1 MNNVQLL
8 GRLANDPIII
18 NKDNK
23 VIARYIL
30 AINEF
35 NNVTNFIPCSAYG
48 NVAVIAEKFLKKGML
63 IAIAGKLHTY
73 KENDENDTVLKM
85 NVVVIRQ
92 FFCEKTNTNTN
103 NNNNIKYDENG
114 YIDFSDI
121 DESTLPFQ

>member
-8 GRLANDPIII
+8 GRLTNEPIII

-23 VIARYIL
+23 IIARYIL

-63 IAIAGKLHTY
+63 IAVTGKLHTY
-73 KENDENDTVLKM
+73 KDDENDTLKM
-85 NVVVIRQ
+85 NVVVIKQ
-92 FFCEKTNTNTN
+92 FFCEKTYT
-103 NNNNIKYDENG
+103 NNNIKYNENG
-114 YIDFSDI
+114 YVDFSDI

>member
-8 GRLANDPIII
+8 GRLTNDPIII

-63 IAIAGKLHTY
+63 IVVTGKLHTY
-73 KENDENDTVLKM
+73 EENDTLKM

-92 FFCEKTNTNTN
+92 FFCEKTTNT
-103 NNNNIKYDENG
+103 NNNIKYDENG
-114 YIDFSDI
+114 YIDFSNI